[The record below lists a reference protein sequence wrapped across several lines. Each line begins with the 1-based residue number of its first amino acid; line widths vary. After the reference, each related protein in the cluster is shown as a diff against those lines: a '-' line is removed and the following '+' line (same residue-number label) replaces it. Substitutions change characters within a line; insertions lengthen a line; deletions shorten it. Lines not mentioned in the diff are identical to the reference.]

1 MGLRFPTRESW
12 NRSLLCKGKRWLC
25 IIREVWG
32 RKMYLLSGKSH
43 GIIPDTRQ
51 TSVQIAAIDHQQQNS
66 TVRFPV
72 DDVLDEKNA
81 RQSTKGGFLKGGVVF
96 YFGSAWGSRITELTV
111 GARRTHSATTFG
123 HPDSQ
128 N

>member
-1 MGLRFPTRESW
+1 MGLRFPIRESW

-25 IIREVWG
+25 NIRAVWD

-51 TSVQIAAIDHQQQNS
+51 TSVQIAAMDHQQQYF

-81 RQSTKGGFLKGGVVF
+81 RQSPTG
-96 YFGSAWGSRITELTV
+96 
-111 GARRTHSATTFG
+111 
-123 HPDSQ
+123 DS
-128 N
+128 

>member
-1 MGLRFPTRESW
+1 MGLRFPTRKSW
-12 NRSLLCKGKRWLC
+12 NRSLLCKGKRSLC

-51 TSVQIAAIDHQQQNS
+51 TSVQIAAIDHQQQDS

-72 DDVLDEKNA
+72 DLVLDEKNA
-81 RQSTKGGFLKGGVVF
+81 RQSPKGGFLKSGVVF
-96 YFGSAWGSRITELTV
+96 YFGS
-111 GARRTHSATTFG
+111 
-123 HPDSQ
+123 D
-128 N
+128 

>member
-1 MGLRFPTRESW
+1 M
-12 NRSLLCKGKRWLC
+12 
-25 IIREVWG
+25 IREVWG
-32 RKMYLLSGKSH
+32 PKIFLLSGKSH

-51 TSVQIAAIDHQQQNS
+51 MSVQIAAIGYQQQDP

-81 RQSTKGGFLKGGVVF
+81 RQPTKVGFLKGGVF
-96 YFGSAWGSRITELTV
+96 FILFRTDGQEL
-111 GARRTHSATTFG
+111 
-123 HPDSQ
+123 Q